1 MNGPGLLELLVIG
14 LLAWLLLGPLRLA
27 EVARSLGVAWREF
40 RGYRAFPL
48 GAPGPT
54 QRQLQPLGDDDQEG
68 GADQHIHELGVS
80 LKQYWIG
87 LIGIAITLV
96 FVLLAYIV
104 LRGGSANYRG

>member
-48 GAPGPT
+48 GAPGA
-54 QRQLQPLGDDDQEG
+54 RDEAERL
-68 GADQHIHELGVS
+68 
-80 LKQYWIG
+80 
-87 LIGIAITLV
+87 GIATDGLDESG
-96 FVLLAYIV
+96 
-104 LRGGSANYRG
+104 LRAALQARLSKD